1 MNEGVGLLA
10 FGTTFTVVL
19 YGGYWLYLKR
29 KVSKLESLRAA
40 RKVR

>member
-1 MNEGVGLLA
+1 MNDGIGLLA

-19 YGGYWLYLKR
+19 YGGYWLFLKNR
-29 KVSKLESLRAA
+29 VTKLEAQRAS